1 MTSEIF
7 QFYMMIQSFSSAWAL
22 WKPIS
27 ANVAG
32 FFPVELVGLGVE
44 AATARGPGE
53 ADCFPVASSSFPAFL
68 PGLPPTGLG
77 AIWPGLS
84 VRRPGLPPTVGGG
97 IDESESW

>member
-1 MTSEIF
+1 
-7 QFYMMIQSFSSAWAL
+7 MMIHSFSCAWAL

-32 FFPVELVGLGVE
+32 FFPVKLVGLGVG
-44 AATARGPGE
+44 AATAAGAGGAGE
-53 ADCFPVASSSFPAFL
+53 ADGFQDASSSFPGIL

-84 VRRPGLPPTVGGG
+84 VRKPGLPPTAGGG